1 MAASKTSGEIKSEIF
16 EWLKKTKYAA
26 ISLEPLSGG
35 SANFIYRARLTT
47 PLKDGTTD
55 VLVKHGEGYM
65 AVAPAN
71 KISTERCVSNFR
83 SPLSENY

>member
-1 MAASKTSGEIKSEIF
+1 MAAPKTSDEIKTEIF
-16 EWLKKTKYAA
+16 KWVKGTRYAS

-35 SANFIYRARLTT
+35 SANFIYRAHLSTS
-47 PLKDGTTD
+47 LEDGTTD

-71 KISTERCVSNFR
+71 KISTNRCV
-83 SPLSENY
+83 

>member
-1 MAASKTSGEIKSEIF
+1 MAAPKTAEEIKSEIF

-26 ISLEPLSGG
+26 TSLEPLPGG
-35 SANFIYRARLTT
+35 SANFIYRAKLST
-47 PLKDGTTD
+47 PLEDGTTD

-83 SPLSENY
+83 SLLVDNY